1 MKDKAFLKRFLI
13 VFLSCFFL
21 IAFLL
26 LALWQF
32 EKASWVILLS
42 IGLAGLA
49 AFAIILFVVEWLA
62 RKKGKKRE

>member
-26 LALWQF
+26 LALWQL
-32 EKASWVILLS
+32 EKASWEILLS
-42 IGLAGLA
+42 VGLAGLA
-49 AFAIILFVVEWLA
+49 AFAIILFIVECIA